1 MSAGAEQ
8 EAAPPQ
14 EPQVLTLLGPCRC
27 ESLGFTLASEHLSQ
41 NRAAQYRPGS
51 DAATLGQ
58 APLALTTLGDVRRR
72 PYASLVNLRLDVK
85 DAGMELTRL
94 SRAAGSGSSSA
105 VTVTVV
111 DTTPRGWRAAEDLPA
126 LAQLAIDCRNVRLV
140 LGTGCVAAMEAET
153 AASDLA
159 ASFLSD
165 LKQGFPCG
173 LGTAAAAGAAD
184 GGAEAADAASAAATA
199 PQGYVLSSRR
209 FLACFNYTDLAA
221 E

>member
-8 EAAPPQ
+8 QAAPPQ
-14 EPQVLTLLGPCRC
+14 EPQVLTLLGPCSC

-41 NRAAQYRPGS
+41 NRAALYRPGS

-58 APLALTTLGDVRRR
+58 APLTLTTLGDVQRK
-72 PYASLVNLRLDVK
+72 PYASLANLRLDIK
-85 DAGMELTRL
+85 DASMELTRL
-94 SRAAGSGSSSA
+94 SRAAGRGSSSA
-105 VTVTVV
+105 VTVV

-126 LAQLAIDCRNVRLV
+126 LAQLAIDCPSVRLV

-153 AASDLA
+153 AASDIA
-159 ASFLSD
+159 ALFLSD
-165 LKQGFPCG
+165 LKHGFPCG

-184 GGAEAADAASAAATA
+184 GGAEAAAAASAAATA

-209 FLACFNYTDLAA
+209 FLACFNYTDLTA